1 MDKAIFTNERP
12 QLTEMLID
20 LLVASEFIFQF

>member
-1 MDKAIFTNERP
+1 MNKAIFTNER
-12 QLTEMLID
+12 QELTEKLID